1 MSFLNLISFFGIFGL
16 CAIAWLFSEH
26 KRVIPWRV
34 IIFGIGLQLILG
46 FLVFQFPV
54 TRFIL
59 DAFSRLL
66 DAVFVAAD
74 FGARFVFGPALI
86 PRVGEAPTPGIGTIF
101 AFRVLPPVIFFS
113 GLMALLYNIGV
124 IQPVINFFAKVFYAT
139 MRLSGAEALSGSA
152 NIFVGIEAAIVV
164 KPFLAK
170 MTRSELCAILSC
182 CFGTAASS
190 TLIIYVKALENV
202 FPNILVHLVSA
213 SIIAIPACFVLSK
226 ILVPET
232 EVPLTAGGIP
242 EEEKIQDK
250 KDEEVV
256 ESDFQDAPTET
267 VAGEPIERVSPVDAA
282 IVGAL
287 DGVKMAVAIA
297 AVLILIL
304 GLVSLINQLFG
315 GLASLQNSDIFVFQL
330 IGKFFSVV
338 TLQNILGALFLPL
351 TALTGVSLEWNELWR
366 SSVIIG
372 RRLFETAIPPYQTL
386 GQDAA
391 QGLLSDRAVLIIS
404 YALSGFAHIASVG
417 IFVGGTIALIP
428 SRRKD
433 ISELGWKA
441 LFVGTLATM
450 MIACIAGVYDTG
462 DPSILGEK
470 TAPTAPITAPTPTT
484 SPTVPV
490 VTPSP
495 TLTPIAPVVPL
506 PIPVTPQPSPQTT
519 VSPIPT
525 TPSPTASPLQST
537 PRPTPPTTPRPTPQ
551 ATASPT
557 PTTFNPTPQATTSPT
572 PTTPRPTPQATA
584 SPTPTTPNPTPQA
597 TTSPTPA
604 TPRPTPQTTATPSP
618 SPQ

>member
-86 PRVGEAPTPGIGTIF
+86 PRAGEPPTPGIGTIF

-232 EVPLTAGGIP
+232 DVPLTAGGIP
-242 EEEKIQDK
+242 QEEKIQDK
-250 KDEEVV
+250 KNEEVV
-256 ESDFQDAPTET
+256 ESDFQDAPKET
-267 VAGEPIERVSPVDAA
+267 VGGEPIERVSPVDAA

-315 GLASLQNSDIFVFQL
+315 GLASLQTSDIFVFQL

-404 YALSGFAHIASVG
+404 YALSGFAHLASVG

-450 MIACIAGVYDTG
+450 MIACIAGVFDTG
-462 DPSILGEK
+462 DASILGEK
-470 TAPTAPITAPTPTT
+470 TAPTAPITAPTPTI
-484 SPTVPV
+484 SPTAPT

-495 TLTPIAPVVPL
+495 TLSPIAPVVPL
-506 PIPVTPQPSPQTT
+506 PIPVTPQPSPQAT
-519 VSPIPT
+519 VLPIPT
-525 TPSPTASPLQST
+525 TPNPTPRATASPLQAT
-537 PRPTPPTTPRPTPQ
+537 PRPTPPATPR
-551 ATASPT
+551 
-557 PTTFNPTPQATTSPT
+557 PTPQATTSPT
-572 PTTPRPTPQATA
+572 PATPR
-584 SPTPTTPNPTPQA
+584 PTPQA